1 MNWKQTLLACFLILI
16 LGGAVTTLIFSTE
29 PTATS
34 TGATQQTAMLVDVK
48 TIQAGTFTPT
58 IKAMGTVEPAQD
70 IMLSPRVNGDVMQIS
85 QKFTPGGYVEKGD
98 TLLQI
103 NPEDYKNTLQQ
114 RKSELQQAQSD
125 LDLEMGR
132 QEAAQKEYSMYDDT
146 VTLSSANKARVL
158 RQPQLKAAKAQ
169 VQSARASVEQAKL
182 DLKRTTIT
190 APFNA
195 HILNR
200 NVNTGSQVGA
210 GDNRGRLVG
219 FNEYWIE
226 ATVPLSKLRW
236 LTIPDDGKRGSEVV
250 VRNRTAWNDDEYR
263 TGYVH
268 KLIGSL
274 EGQTRMSRVLIS
286 VPDPHAYHDD
296 SADKPRLMIGSYVE
310 ASIKGN
316 ELSDV
321 IRLNRDYLRGNQKV
335 WVMEGGK
342 LDIRIVDI
350 VLQDATYAYISD
362 GLNPDDQIVTT
373 NLSSPTQGAP
383 LRLEESETPTRTS
396 E

>member
-210 GDNRGRLVG
+210 GDNLGRLVG

-274 EGQTRMSRVLIS
+274 EGQTRMARVLIS